1 MMAKSKKI
9 GFRLPLS
16 IIEELISTYGIDNYK
31 EVLKQKIINNQTQV
45 IQPVSLGLDTKF
57 FIYIYKVI
65 SNQMNDLAHQLNT
78 QDKAGLIR
86 LDTCLHISKQIFWQ
100 KLHVTSNLI
109 DDYQSRYCPPTPI
122 PVYAEETQ
130 TVGFRVPIEVATR
143 IHDQAKKAHVDMTK
157 FIIMAAIKDL
167 PIIVARQ
174 KFSDERRKLIYLVNK
189 TQNNLDQISRC
200 FRKAMRM
207 GIMNE
212 AQYQEAANNILN
224 LSNTLVEV
232 SRYAD

>member
-1 MMAKSKKI
+1 MAKSTKYI
-9 GFRLPLS
+9 AFRLPISL
-16 IIEELISTYGIDNYK
+16 IAELCERYGQDDYK

-45 IQPVSLGLDTKF
+45 IKPVSLGLDTKF

-78 QDKAGLIR
+78 QNQAGQLK

-109 DDYQSRYCPPTPI
+109 DDYHSRYCPPTPI
-122 PVYAEETQ
+122 PGYNEETQ
-130 TVGFRVPIEVATR
+130 TVGFRVPIDVAQR
-143 IHDQAKKAHVDMTK
+143 IHDQAKEAHIDMTK
-157 FIIMAAIKDL
+157 FIIMAVIKEL

-174 KFSDERRKLIYLVNK
+174 QFSDERRKLIYLVNK

-200 FRKAMRM
+200 FRQAMVI
-207 GIMNE
+207 GIMSE
-212 AQYQEAANNILN
+212 AQYQEAAQNILD

-232 SRYAD
+232 SCYAD